1 MNLLLLVLAAAVQCL
16 ACPFAQHGTPS
27 PHSHA
32 RRADDWNPY
41 YTNNMTIDQWASLRS
56 TLSEY
61 IGAGYGPFFVRQA
74 YADAATGGGGH
85 AQRWAIDRK
94 SFNVRDLAMVDSVK
108 ANFPDISL
116 ADLVSFAGALS
127 VTAMGGPTINW
138 RAGRNDAKTALDAP
152 INLTTASAKATDGVD
167 ELRAFFSDRLG
178 LSDRDIVALMGAHNL
193 GNCHVW
199 KSGYAGPWSS
209 TPFNLTNEYFQLLQY
224 PENYTTEY
232 VLSASGTKMQFIDN
246 SGRMMLPVD
255 MALTKDETFFA
266 LVQEYAAN
274 QATFFADFASAYGR
288 LLETSIAAGLSK
300 NVVSTSLAVAQTSN
314 PSEGKCYPNT
324 GNPIFCVEQFDDAKG
339 NVIFTVHTNRQGW
352 VGLGVGSGS
361 MIKND
366 VIVGYA
372 SQSGIGGVQTSRFR
386 TVQHK
391 VIPNTKSAW
400 QQIPL
405 HPSSNKPAWSNIS
418 FSAVHRKVI
427 ESTTGLV
434 GNNLNGFLTFAV
446 SDFAPEKDATSAVDG
461 VATLYQ
467 HDISAILVR
476 GTGGATM
483 VVGDESTATSMSVGV
498 IGGIAAGAA
507 VVVILAVLAIV
518 FRKRMFGRA
527 EKVPTTSEAPE
538 APAALPETLQHH
550 SDTAWLK
557 SQYAAEVRGPLT
569 IGSQSSAG
577 DSAPPSFL
585 PDVTYHQMASKSE
598 KQSQLFSAFGPVT
611 LGSAS
616 GERNVRSDL
625 PSISGAS
632 GTAYSVNEAAENAAF
647 EQKLKQ
653 YLDGNITL
661 TQDVSTWDRAAVAF
675 FVMKNGGNLVSAA
688 RVRDE
693 NFVGAVLLA
702 PTFTITDLT
711 FALAIE
717 KLGDKVIFET
727 AMLALRERGG
737 GGVRKHEPPA
747 YI

>member
-1 MNLLLLVLAAAVQCL
+1 
-16 ACPFAQHGTPS
+16 
-27 PHSHA
+27 
-32 RRADDWNPY
+32 
-41 YTNNMTIDQWASLRS
+41 MTVDQWASLRS

-61 IGAGYGPFFVRQA
+61 ITAGYGPFFVRQA

-94 SFNVRDLAMVDSVK
+94 SFNDRDLAMVDGIK
-108 ANFPDISL
+108 AKFPDITL

-152 INLTTASAKATDGVD
+152 INLNTSSAKATDGVD
-167 ELRAFFSDRLG
+167 ELRAFFTDRLG
-178 LSDRDIVALMGAHNL
+178 LSDRDIVALLGAHNL
-193 GNCHVW
+193 GNCHIW

-224 PENYTTEY
+224 PDNYTTEF

-255 MALTKDETFFA
+255 IALTKDETFFTI
-266 LVQEYAAN
+266 VQEYAAN

-288 LLETSIAAGLSK
+288 LLETTVATGLSK
-300 NVVSTSLAVAQTSN
+300 NVVSTSLAVAASTKPFN
-314 PSEGKCYPNT
+314 GICYPNT
-324 GNPIFCVEQFDDAKG
+324 GNPIFCVEQFDDGKG

-361 MIKND
+361 MVKND

-405 HPSSNKPAWSNIS
+405 HPSSNKPSWSNIS

-427 ESTTGLV
+427 ESTTGIV

-446 SDFAPEKDATSAVDG
+446 SDFAPEKDTTSVVDG
-461 VATLYQ
+461 VTTLYQ

-483 VVGDESTATSMSVGV
+483 IVGDESTATPMSVGV
-498 IGGIAAGAA
+498 IAGIAAGAA
-507 VVVILAVLAIV
+507 VAVILAVLAVV
-518 FRKRMFGRA
+518 FRKRIFGRR
-527 EKVPTTSEAPE
+527 EKHVPTTLAAPE
-538 APAALPETLQHH
+538 APVALPETLQHH
-550 SDTAWLK
+550 SDAAWLK
-557 SQYAAEVRGPLT
+557 SQYAAGPLT
-569 IGSQSSAG
+569 VGSQSSAG

-585 PDVTYHQMASKSE
+585 PDVTYHQIAAKSE

-611 LGSAS
+611 LGSPS
-616 GERNVRSDL
+616 DERNRHSNL

-632 GTAYSVNEAAENAAF
+632 GTAYSVNEVAENAAF

-653 YLDGNITL
+653 YLDGNITPP
-661 TQDVSTWDRAAVAF
+661 QEVSSWDRAAVAY
-675 FVMKNGGNLVSAA
+675 FVMKNGGSLVSAA

-693 NFVGAVLLA
+693 NLVGAVLLA
-702 PTFTITDLT
+702 PTFTIPDLT

-727 AMLALRERGG
+727 AMLALRERN